1 MHRFDLPDFS
11 GDRNAPAIA
20 RFPSLAK
27 GPKRGMFLYF
37 ERTIN
42 TFNPSKK
49 RFPSCLTKEEQF
61 IGATPPL

>member
-11 GDRNAPAIA
+11 GDRNAPLLRVFPPVLKNLNAV
-20 RFPSLAK
+20 RF
-27 GPKRGMFLYF
+27 YF